1 MCWEISCSCDTIKR
15 WFCFCTEEPGIL
27 ACCPVLLWSDFR
39 CRTQFWGSCTWKT
52 LNKCTW
58 KKVISIVP
66 VCGELCKIKKNE
78 VRLQETNYRTKY
90 DDLKWSRGRMC
101 WAGRI
106 TKEIL
111 NSIKLN
117 SPQVVTNS
125 LDTEWQQKKK
135 KHQAVIIGLFCDHLG
150 VTAELGACDEWIP
163 EKSYR
168 RWKTMQMDLFNTSSL
183 PNDLLS
189 VHSLL
194 LNSSFVGQKKPHTI
208 KSSFRG
214 LRHISRARAPI
225 HPPTGRTVSM
235 MMNFEICDHI
245 TSSSGWSHHHLMM
258 MIIRMMMWSQ
268 ILGFFLSNR
277 LWMKRSPKLRNNSPA
292 WPWW

>member
-1 MCWEISCSCDTIKR
+1 
-15 WFCFCTEEPGIL
+15 
-27 ACCPVLLWSDFR
+27 
-39 CRTQFWGSCTWKT
+39 
-52 LNKCTW
+52 
-58 KKVISIVP
+58 
-66 VCGELCKIKKNE
+66 
-78 VRLQETNYRTKY
+78 
-90 DDLKWSRGRMC
+90 MC

-168 RWKTMQMDLFNTSSL
+168 RWKTMQMDLFN
-183 PNDLLS
+183 
-189 VHSLL
+189 SLL
-194 LNSSFVGQKKPHTI
+194 LNSSFVGQKKPHTK

-214 LRHISRARAPI
+214 LRHISRSRAPI
-225 HPPTGRTVSM
+225 HPPTGRTVSSSS
-235 MMNFEICDHI
+235 
-245 TSSSGWSHHHLMM
+245 SSSGWWCDHRFLGSSCPTVSGWRDHQSSV
-258 MIIRMMMWSQ
+258 IIVQRD
-268 ILGFFLSNR
+268 LGDLS
-277 LWMKRSPKLRNNSPA
+277 LDFCLA
-292 WPWW
+292 LVCF